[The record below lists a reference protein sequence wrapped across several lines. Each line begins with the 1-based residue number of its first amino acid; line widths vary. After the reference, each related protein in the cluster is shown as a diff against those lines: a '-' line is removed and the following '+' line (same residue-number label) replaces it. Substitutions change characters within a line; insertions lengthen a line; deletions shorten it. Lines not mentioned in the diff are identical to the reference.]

1 MPTYEYRCKAC
12 EHAFDLV
19 QSMTAPVKRK
29 CPECGRLQLERLI
42 GVGAGFI
49 IKGGAASAKAEA
61 AEKAADEKARTRK
74 ADAGTDAKATSGGK
88 EKASSETPSADA
100 PPKEAADTKA
110 ADTKTA
116 DTKPADTKTADT
128 KPAEPPEKKISGA
141 TSTPTHA
148 AREGRGVGNLV
159 DKAKRRAKEASGRK
173 PKRSNRRGA

>member
-29 CPECGRLQLERLI
+29 CPECGKLQLERLI

-49 IKGGAASAKAEA
+49 IKGGAASAKTEA
-61 AEKAADEKARTRK
+61 AEKAADETARKKAK
-74 ADAGTDAKATSGGK
+74 ESGGK
-88 EKASSETPSADA
+88 PEKAGKPNAASKSDAAAA
-100 PPKEAADTKA
+100 PPSDDSSTSSDSTPKKPDTK
-110 ADTKTA
+110 
-116 DTKPADTKTADT
+116 KPAD
-128 KPAEPPEKKISGA
+128 PPERKISGA

-159 DKAKRRAKEASGRK
+159 DQAKRRAKEASPKKSRK
-173 PKRSNRRGA
+173 PRQRPSK